1 MTFNEFSSALA
12 FSTGIGLIIGVAIGV
27 FTYKKLDSLNKSLFW
42 YLLLMLMVHL
52 STKIMNAIAVTSVMI
67 FPVYSF
73 IELSFFIYLYNKYLF
88 NKPNKILIGLG
99 CIGLI
104 YIVAE
109 FLQYFVFDTLNLKQF
124 QPYCKI
130 ADNFIV
136 IIMALV
142 FYYQKMNSFNEIK
155 WTNFKLNTAVL
166 VYFTINTIIYI
177 PFNFIINETIGV
189 RLYIWT
195 VNVVIIFLFYIYLI
209 TLIWKNGRR
218 AIEKS

>member
-1 MTFNEFSSALA
+1 MTFNEVSSALA

-73 IELSFFIYLYNKYLF
+73 IELSFFTYLYNKYLF

-142 FYYQKMNSFNEIK
+142 FYYQKMNSFNETK

-166 VYFTINTIIYI
+166 IYFTINTIIYI

-195 VNVVIIFLFYIYLI
+195 VNIVIILLFYSYLTI
-209 TLIWKNGRR
+209 LIWKNGRR
-218 AIEKS
+218 VIAKS